1 MLLPCIVDMMKVGYV
16 SQGVRGRQ
24 INIGSGRVEWPRIGW
39 DWEVVLVLIGDGS
52 APDVELTNDVSIT
65 AGDDMQLTRLCS
77 GCKLES
83 ERSGGTIT
91 DALAI
96 SSRSSKGGSG
106 DSKEKDEADKIVEMG
121 WITIN
126 KSRPR

>member
-1 MLLPCIVDMMKVGYV
+1 
-16 SQGVRGRQ
+16 
-24 INIGSGRVEWPRIGW
+24 
-39 DWEVVLVLIGDGS
+39 VLVLIGDGG

-65 AGDDMQLTRLCS
+65 AGDDIR
-77 GCKLES
+77 CKLES

-96 SSRSSKGGSG
+96 SSHSSKGRSG

-121 WITIN
+121 
-126 KSRPR
+126 K